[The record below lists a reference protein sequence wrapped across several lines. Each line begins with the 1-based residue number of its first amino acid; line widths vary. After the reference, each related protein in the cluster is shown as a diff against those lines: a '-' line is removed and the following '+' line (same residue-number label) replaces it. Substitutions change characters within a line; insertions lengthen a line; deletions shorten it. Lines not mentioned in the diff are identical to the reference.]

1 MLESGSDAS
10 SVAQILR
17 KDGVA
22 ARILR
27 RWRAL
32 TGGKGVR
39 DVDRRTLVACS
50 GGADSVLLAAVLCS
64 VNPKAVIGH
73 VVHDLREDG
82 SAQRDRDA
90 VKRLAEGLG
99 CGYVER
105 RVAVREAG
113 GNVEANARRLR
124 YLALEEMGDEVGACC
139 VATGHHGDDQ
149 LETVLMRMMR
159 GTGVRGL
166 RGIGERV
173 EMGEMVV
180 VRPMLGVSRA
190 EIEGVCQRAGLGWV
204 HDATNDDVGL
214 LRNRIRHGVLPILRA
229 IEPGLGAKVTG
240 MARSCWEV
248 NDFFEAYV
256 REGIGHEADRDGRV
270 WSWDRDRLR
279 GEHGA
284 VLGELM
290 FVYVDEAMGGVGAD
304 SMGRRAVEGCVGAI
318 KSEATDPCEHRVG
331 PIVARVTAR
340 RVVFSPAERR
350 ERTSDRMMDVL
361 NARMNDE

>member
-1 MLESGSDAS
+1 METGVDGSSLALF
-10 SVAQILR
+10 LR
-17 KDGVA
+17 KDAVA

-64 VNPKAVIGH
+64 VNPKAVVGH
-73 VVHDLREDG
+73 VVHDLRNNG
-82 SAQRDRDA
+82 SAMRDRDA
-90 VKRLAEGLG
+90 VERLAMDLG

-105 RVAVREAG
+105 RVSVRSAG
-113 GNVEANARRLR
+113 GNDEANARRLR
-124 YLALEEMGDEVGACC
+124 YLALGEMADEVGAGY

-173 EMGEMVV
+173 EMDGMGGMVV

-190 EIEGVCQRAGLGWV
+190 EIEGVCASAGLGWV
-204 HDATNDDVGL
+204 HDATNDDVGY
-214 LRNRIRHGVLPILRA
+214 LRNRIRHSVLPTLRE
-229 IEPGLGAKVTG
+229 IEPGLGAKVAG

-248 NDFFEAYV
+248 NDFLEEYV
-256 REGIGHEADRDGRV
+256 FDGIGREADRDGQV

-279 GEHGA
+279 CEHGA

-290 FVYVDEAMGGVGAD
+290 FMYVDEALGGIGAD
-304 SMGRRAVEGCVGAI
+304 SMGRRAVEGGVLAI
-318 KSEATDPCEHRVG
+318 KSEGTDPCVHRVG
-331 PIVARVTAR
+331 PIVVDVTAR
-340 RVVFSPAERR
+340 RVVFSPAMSSER
-350 ERTSDRMMDVL
+350 SMDGA
-361 NARMNDE
+361 NERMNDE